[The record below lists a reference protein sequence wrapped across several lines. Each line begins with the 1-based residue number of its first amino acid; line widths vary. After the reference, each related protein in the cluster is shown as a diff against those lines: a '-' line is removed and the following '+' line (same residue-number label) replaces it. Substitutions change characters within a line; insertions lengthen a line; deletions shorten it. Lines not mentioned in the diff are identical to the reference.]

1 MQARI
6 AFSAYLQ
13 HVQIR
18 LMKDSGGQTFSASWA
33 AKEDEQM
40 VRFFLL
46 EPFYFPLF
54 SFSLFLP
61 SLSPLPPS
69 FFLYSFLSLFP
80 ILRNSILLEK
90 ESFHSVAYR
99 FLLLYCELN
108 LESGAICVEVSVF
121 FILKMETDS
130 SLDVRPVQSPRR
142 G

>member
-1 MQARI
+1 MCKSCMCI
-6 AFSAYLQ
+6 
-13 HVQIR
+13 
-18 LMKDSGGQTFSASWA
+18 
-33 AKEDEQM
+33 
-40 VRFFLL
+40 VRFIHILCFILNGIFKIFNCSLL
-46 EPFYFPLF
+46 ESNLILYISIISCT
-54 SFSLFLP
+54 SFITTSQYQNFFQIDNHVI
-61 SLSPLPPS
+61 SKSVH
-69 FFLYSFLSLFP
+69 FLYSFLSLFP